1 MTGYNKDIRPGLD
14 RGTPITI
21 NLIFFL
27 YSINDFDLNTGK
39 FSITAIF
46 SLRWQDERLSWDPAS
61 YNQTDYIA
69 IPQYRLWLPNL
80 LNINPYD
87 DITELRKAELAI
99 GVKNSGECS
108 WFALNTFDVVCD
120 ADVTKYPFDSQTCS
134 LKFYIWGYRS
144 NELKAMFLTPK
155 VQFSLFSENGIWE
168 VTDSATYIDIDV
180 NNFETLVIKFDLK
193 RRAPYYIVSLILPII
208 SVSFLIGF
216 VFLLPAESGERV
228 GFSTTSLLSVIV
240 YLTIIQDI
248 LPESSEPNVS
258 TLGYILVTYVIIG
271 SIVVIEV
278 IISLWIQS
286 QPSHKPIPKCIL
298 RMILCSQ
305 KKRKNNN
312 VERFDTKQE
321 SDFYDMKD
329 DVTWFDIGVNNENVK
344 EFDMSTGEF
353 SVTGVFVLNWMDERL
368 SWNPASYNQTNTTV
382 ISQNYTGLCTWF
394 AIETFESVCYTDV
407 TKYPFDTQVCSI
419 KFYVW
424 GYSYK
429 DIDSTFVSSKVLL
442 TLYTENGIWEVHD
455 SATYTQMN
463 IYNDKEI
470 IVELTLERRT
480 SYYIVSLILPLAFI
494 TFLTSFVFLLPQDSG
509 ERLGFSLTV
518 LLSVVV
524 YLTIIQ
530 DILPEA
536 SEPHVSILGIFLS
549 IFVVMGS
556 LVVIVVIINLRIQ
569 NQHSQKP
576 IPKFINRLILFVR
589 RKDKDMV
596 EPLGS
601 KIELDYNEEDSVL
614 TWSKAAND
622 LDLIFFVVSQVVFCI
637 LGLCYF
643 LSVLT

>member
-14 RGTPITI
+14 RGTHLTI

-155 VQFSLFSENGIWE
+155 VQFGLFSENGIWE

-240 YLTIIQDI
+240 YLTIIQEM
-248 LPESSEPNVS
+248 LPESSEPNIS
-258 TLGYILVTYVIIG
+258 TLGYILVTYVVTG
-271 SIVVIEV
+271 SFVVIEV

-286 QPSHKPIPKCIL
+286 RPSQSPVPKSL
-298 RMILCSQ
+298 SRLMTCSL
-305 KKRKNNN
+305 KRRNKIS
-312 VERFDTKQE
+312 EDTLDTKQE
-321 SDFYDMKD
+321 ECDNIIDE
-329 DVTWFDIGVNNENVK
+329 VTWPDVLRMYDKACFIFTN
-344 EFDMSTGEF
+344 F
-353 SVTGVFVLNWMDERL
+353 VF
-368 SWNPASYNQTNTTV
+368 
-382 ISQNYTGLCTWF
+382 C
-394 AIETFESVCYTDV
+394 
-407 TKYPFDTQVCSI
+407 
-419 KFYVW
+419 
-424 GYSYK
+424 
-429 DIDSTFVSSKVLL
+429 VSSF
-442 TLYTENGIWEVHD
+442 
-455 SATYTQMN
+455 
-463 IYNDKEI
+463 IY
-470 IVELTLERRT
+470 
-480 SYYIVSLILPLAFI
+480 
-494 TFLTSFVFLLPQDSG
+494 
-509 ERLGFSLTV
+509 
-518 LLSVVV
+518 
-524 YLTIIQ
+524 
-530 DILPEA
+530 
-536 SEPHVSILGIFLS
+536 
-549 IFVVMGS
+549 
-556 LVVIVVIINLRIQ
+556 
-569 NQHSQKP
+569 
-576 IPKFINRLILFVR
+576 
-589 RKDKDMV
+589 
-596 EPLGS
+596 
-601 KIELDYNEEDSVL
+601 
-614 TWSKAAND
+614 
-622 LDLIFFVVSQVVFCI
+622 FCI
-637 LGLCYF
+637 V
-643 LSVLT
+643 LS

>member
-1 MTGYNKDIRPGLD
+1 MFCRHKMISWLTVVVFICYINRGLIFAYTLQDEQTLHSALLTGYNTGLRPGID
-14 RGTPITI
+14 RSIPMTLNMT
-21 NLIFFL
+21 FL
-27 YSINDFDLNTGK
+27 L
-39 FSITAIF
+39 FSI
-46 SLRWQDERLSWDPAS
+46 
-61 YNQTDYIA
+61 
-69 IPQYRLWLPNL
+69 
-80 LNINPYD
+80 
-87 DITELRKAELAI
+87 
-99 GVKNSGECS
+99 
-108 WFALNTFDVVCD
+108 
-120 ADVTKYPFDSQTCS
+120 
-134 LKFYIWGYRS
+134 
-144 NELKAMFLTPK
+144 
-155 VQFSLFSENGIWE
+155 
-168 VTDSATYIDIDV
+168 
-180 NNFETLVIKFDLK
+180 
-193 RRAPYYIVSLILPII
+193 
-208 SVSFLIGF
+208 
-216 VFLLPAESGERV
+216 
-228 GFSTTSLLSVIV
+228 
-240 YLTIIQDI
+240 
-248 LPESSEPNVS
+248 
-258 TLGYILVTYVIIG
+258 
-271 SIVVIEV
+271 
-278 IISLWIQS
+278 
-286 QPSHKPIPKCIL
+286 
-298 RMILCSQ
+298 
-305 KKRKNNN
+305 
-312 VERFDTKQE
+312 
-321 SDFYDMKD
+321 
-329 DVTWFDIGVNNENVK
+329 K

-353 SVTGVFVLNWMDERL
+353 SVTGVFVLNWIDERL

-382 ISQNYTGLCTWF
+382 ISQSQLWLPNLINVNPFEDITGLRRDGLSVIVDYTGLCTWF

-614 TWSKAAND
+614 TWSEAAND

-637 LGLCYF
+637 LERGREI
-643 LSVLT
+643 

>member
-1 MTGYNKDIRPGLD
+1 MFCEHKMISWLAVVVFICYINRGLIFAYTLQDEQTLHSALLTGYNTGLRPGID
-14 RGTPITI
+14 RTI
-21 NLIFFL
+21 PLTLNMTFL
-27 YSINDFDLNTGK
+27 L
-39 FSITAIF
+39 FSI
-46 SLRWQDERLSWDPAS
+46 
-61 YNQTDYIA
+61 
-69 IPQYRLWLPNL
+69 
-80 LNINPYD
+80 
-87 DITELRKAELAI
+87 
-99 GVKNSGECS
+99 
-108 WFALNTFDVVCD
+108 
-120 ADVTKYPFDSQTCS
+120 
-134 LKFYIWGYRS
+134 
-144 NELKAMFLTPK
+144 
-155 VQFSLFSENGIWE
+155 
-168 VTDSATYIDIDV
+168 
-180 NNFETLVIKFDLK
+180 
-193 RRAPYYIVSLILPII
+193 
-208 SVSFLIGF
+208 
-216 VFLLPAESGERV
+216 
-228 GFSTTSLLSVIV
+228 
-240 YLTIIQDI
+240 
-248 LPESSEPNVS
+248 
-258 TLGYILVTYVIIG
+258 
-271 SIVVIEV
+271 
-278 IISLWIQS
+278 
-286 QPSHKPIPKCIL
+286 
-298 RMILCSQ
+298 
-305 KKRKNNN
+305 
-312 VERFDTKQE
+312 
-321 SDFYDMKD
+321 
-329 DVTWFDIGVNNENVK
+329 K

-353 SVTGVFVLNWMDERL
+353 SVTGVFVLNWIDERL

-382 ISQNYTGLCTWF
+382 ISQSQLWLPNLINVNPFEDITGLRHDELSIIVDYTGLCTWF

-480 SYYIVSLILPLAFI
+480 SYYIVSLILPLVFI

-556 LVVIVVIINLRIQ
+556 LVVIVVIINQRIQ
-569 NQHSQKP
+569 NQCSQKTV
-576 IPKFINRLILFVR
+576 PKFINRLIFFVR

-601 KIELDYNEEDSVL
+601 KIEIDYRDEDNVL
-614 TWSKAAND
+614 TWSEAAND
-622 LDLIFFVVSQVVFCI
+622 LDLIFFIVSQVVFCI
-637 LGLCYF
+637 LGICYF

>member
-1 MTGYNKDIRPGLD
+1 MNSFLGILVLCCCIIGGPVRAYTRINEEDLHTSLMTGYNKDIRPGLD

-329 DVTWFDIGVNNENVK
+329 DVTWVDVLKIFDKWCFFTTMI
-344 EFDMSTGEF
+344 
-353 SVTGVFVLNWMDERL
+353 VF
-368 SWNPASYNQTNTTV
+368 
-382 ISQNYTGLCTWF
+382 
-394 AIETFESVCYTDV
+394 
-407 TKYPFDTQVCSI
+407 
-419 KFYVW
+419 
-424 GYSYK
+424 
-429 DIDSTFVSSKVLL
+429 FVSSL
-442 TLYTENGIWEVHD
+442 
-455 SATYTQMN
+455 
-463 IYNDKEI
+463 IY
-470 IVELTLERRT
+470 
-480 SYYIVSLILPLAFI
+480 FC
-494 TFLTSFVFLLPQDSG
+494 
-509 ERLGFSLTV
+509 TV
-518 LLSVVV
+518 L
-524 YLTIIQ
+524 I
-530 DILPEA
+530 
-536 SEPHVSILGIFLS
+536 
-549 IFVVMGS
+549 
-556 LVVIVVIINLRIQ
+556 
-569 NQHSQKP
+569 
-576 IPKFINRLILFVR
+576 
-589 RKDKDMV
+589 
-596 EPLGS
+596 
-601 KIELDYNEEDSVL
+601 
-614 TWSKAAND
+614 
-622 LDLIFFVVSQVVFCI
+622 
-637 LGLCYF
+637 
-643 LSVLT
+643 